1 VHPGKTEI
9 KFENDKNI
17 YQIMKAAV
25 KRSIG
30 LFNLSPSIDFESDP
44 NEFLFQKSTEIPQAP
59 GSAIDYEYNPFKP
72 TKQHNLNLSPKRD
85 WQQFF
90 ENFEQKQHKT
100 ERIDRTELATE
111 LFEKEKIQPKSTT
124 IFQLN
129 QRFIVAPIAKGLLL
143 VDQKAAHEKI
153 LFHQLVQHTH
163 PIEKQLLLY
172 PISFECPNPIVDFL
186 TDLLPLLN
194 DMGIEI
200 KHFGQNTFVI
210 EAHPMLFSEEGI
222 EQLIA
227 EMIQDKSFQ
236 QESDILLIRKHI
248 ASKLAIHK
256 AIPHGKILSTEEME
270 DLVSKLFMCT
280 EPEYGIRKNKTM
292 VVLSAE
298 EIITL
303 INK

>member
-1 VHPGKTEI
+1 
-9 KFENDKNI
+9 
-17 YQIMKAAV
+17 
-25 KRSIG
+25 
-30 LFNLSPSIDFESDP
+30 
-44 NEFLFQKSTEIPQAP
+44 
-59 GSAIDYEYNPFKP
+59 
-72 TKQHNLNLSPKRD
+72 
-85 WQQFF
+85 
-90 ENFEQKQHKT
+90 
-100 ERIDRTELATE
+100 
-111 LFEKEKIQPKSTT
+111 
-124 IFQLN
+124 
-129 QRFIVAPIAKGLLL
+129 
-143 VDQKAAHEKI
+143 
-153 LFHQLVQHTH
+153 
-163 PIEKQLLLY
+163 
-172 PISFECPNPIVDFL
+172 
-186 TDLLPLLN
+186 
-194 DMGIEI
+194 
-200 KHFGQNTFVI
+200 
-210 EAHPMLFSEEGI
+210 MLFSEEGI